1 MESKTVFLSGATLSA
16 IRADVS
22 KDIQRQR
29 SGMKVVDGFIADGV
43 TPEMLVAP
51 KKGQDRAFYDQLCEA
66 IVAGFSASAVAML
79 DGDVKALPEIGKAKA
94 ALNRDAKCKE
104 NRKYWQQQIGSKVK
118 DYRNSLTKRLGLT
131 AKAEA
136 EEAGEEVEEDAK
148 ASWESNKRKAL
159 SDMIAQ
165 AQKIGR
171 AHV

>member
-66 IVAGFSASAVAML
+66 IVAGFSASAVAM
-79 DGDVKALPEIGKAKA
+79 
-94 ALNRDAKCKE
+94 
-104 NRKYWQQQIGSKVK
+104 
-118 DYRNSLTKRLGLT
+118 
-131 AKAEA
+131 
-136 EEAGEEVEEDAK
+136 
-148 ASWESNKRKAL
+148 
-159 SDMIAQ
+159 AQ
-165 AQKIGR
+165 AAPPAPISSTR
-171 AHV
+171 LPL